1 MSITSTCL
9 KILKKATEVM
19 RDDGFNDKDVK
30 DTFDYAEK
38 VVNKSVIS
46 ENLKSVLLD
55 ILEKGKKDVK

>member
-55 ILEKGKKDVK
+55 ILEKGKKDIK